1 MTENTSHTARKH
13 ATLAPS
19 AAHRWMVC
27 PGSIVLEQGFPNT
40 TSVYAAEGTAA
51 HELASWCLANDEQPE
66 DHLGLHIDIKSTDGN
81 PFVDLSLDDDI
92 EREEN
97 RYFEITDD
105 MVMAVTV
112 YTEFVAALCKQS
124 DDYELAVEQ
133 RLDGTYLHPDI
144 FGTGDMTGYS
154 EKLRHLDV
162 VDYKHGKG
170 KNVAVEDN
178 PQLFLYGALTAAR
191 FHNRPLETITLH
203 IVQPRSGGKAVK
215 SKKYDLFDI
224 FEFEDV
230 VKKAAAA
237 VDAAIEV
244 AKEQNGFLI
253 DPTGEAIDWSCLYL
267 EAGEHCGFCKAQA
280 TCPAARTNA
289 YENAKAEFDDY
300 DDSMTLP
307 EITRM
312 TPTELADTLAKAD
325 QLLAWIKAV
334 QVHAHEQACANNM
347 PTGYKLVA
355 KRANRKWRDEK
366 QAEAML
372 SIHFENIEDD
382 QFFEPPKFKSPAKVE
397 KLVKKKAFETWLDT
411 VEKHTG
417 EPAVVK
423 VSSGTNLVPADDPR
437 PAVKMDGSSEFG
449 GADDG

>member
-1 MTENTSHTARKH
+1 MTSTAHTDRAH

-19 AAHRWMVC
+19 AAHRWMIC

-66 DHLGLHIDIKSTDGN
+66 DHLGLWIDTKSTNGN
-81 PFVDLSLDDDI
+81 PFIDLSLDEDDL

-105 MVMAVTV
+105 MVAAVTV
-112 YTEFVAALCKQS
+112 YTDHVAALQKQS

-133 RLDGTYLHPDI
+133 RLDGTYLHPEI

-203 IVQPRSGGKAVK
+203 IVQPRAGGKSIK
-215 SKKYDLFDI
+215 SRKYDLFDI
-224 FEFEDV
+224 FEFEDE
-230 VKKAAAA
+230 VKTAATA
-237 VDAAIEV
+237 VDD
-244 AKEQNGFLI
+244 AKAEIGSPNE
-253 DPTGEAIDWSCLYL
+253 TAWAELYL
-267 EAGEHCGFCKAQA
+267 TAGDHCGFCKALA
-280 TCPAARTNA
+280 SCPAARANA
-289 YENAKAEFDDY
+289 LTKAQAEFDDMTGE
-300 DDSMTLP
+300 MTLP
-307 EITRM
+307 DFM
-312 TPTELADTLAKAD
+312 KFTPAQMAETLGHAD

-334 QVHAHEQACANNM
+334 QLFAHEQACAGNT
-347 PTGYKLVA
+347 PTDYKLVA
-355 KRANRKWRDEK
+355 KRANRRWRSEVDAK
-366 QAEAML
+366 IALSEAGVKT
-372 SIHFENIEDD
+372 DD
-382 QFFEPPKFKSPAKVE
+382 MFEPPKMKGPAKVE
-397 KLVKKKAFETWLDT
+397 KVMKKKAFDAWVASQTDDE
-411 VEKHTG
+411 G
-417 EPAVVK
+417 NGPIVK
-423 VSSGTNLVPADDPR
+423 ISSGTNLVPASDPR
-437 PAVKMDGSSEFG
+437 PAVKMDGTSEFG
-449 GADDG
+449 EAE

>member
-1 MTENTSHTARKH
+1 MTKQAHTDRAH

-66 DHLGLHIDIKSTDGN
+66 DHLGLWIDIKATDGN
-81 PFVDLSLDDDI
+81 PFVDLSLDDDDT
-92 EREEN
+92 EREPN
-97 RYFEITDD
+97 RYFEINDD

-112 YTEFVAALCKQS
+112 YTDFVGELCRQS
-124 DDYELAVEQ
+124 DDYELSVEQ

-230 VKKAAAA
+230 VKTAAGH
-237 VDAAIEV
+237 VDDAT
-244 AKEQNGFLI
+244 EQLADKDASGAWESVFL
-253 DPTGEAIDWSCLYL
+253 T
-267 EAGEHCGFCKAQA
+267 AGEHCGFCKAQA
-280 TCPAARTNA
+280 TCPAARANA
-289 YENAKAEFDDY
+289 FEAAQAEFDDM
-300 DDSMTLP
+300 DNEMSLP
-307 EITRM
+307 DFVKFN
-312 TPTELADTLAKAD
+312 PDQLADTLAKAD

-355 KRANRKWRDEK
+355 KRANRKWRSELEAK
-366 QAEAML
+366 IALAEAGVKT
-372 SIHFENIEDD
+372 DD
-382 QFFEPPKFKSPAKVE
+382 MFEPPKMKGPAKIE
-397 KLVKKKAFETWLDT
+397 KIMKKKPFETWL
-411 VEKHTG
+411 EKNTNDEG
-417 EPAVVK
+417 ESPIVK
-423 VSSGTNLVPADDPR
+423 ISSGTNLVPVDDPR

-449 GADDG
+449 SADE

>member
-1 MTENTSHTARKH
+1 MTSENTSHTARKH

-66 DHLGLHIDIKSTDGN
+66 DHLGLHIDIKAEGGN
-81 PFVDLSLDDDI
+81 PFIDLTIDDDI

-97 RYFEITDD
+97 RYFEVNDD

-112 YTEFVAALCKQS
+112 YTEFVVALCKQS

-203 IVQPRSGGKAVK
+203 IVQPRSGGKAIK
-215 SKKYDLFDI
+215 SRKYDLFDI
-224 FEFEDV
+224 FEFEDD
-230 VKKAAAA
+230 VKGAAAE
-237 VDAAIEV
+237 VDAAISGAQAMHEDGLE
-244 AKEQNGFLI
+244 KEWQGI
-253 DPTGEAIDWSCLYL
+253 YL
-267 EAGEHCGFCKAQA
+267 EAGEHCGFCKALA
-280 TCPAARTNA
+280 VCPAARANA
-289 YENAKAEFDDY
+289 FSNAQAEFDDY
-300 DDSMTLP
+300 DDDSMTLP

-312 TPTELADTLAKAD
+312 NPTELADTLAKAD

-355 KRANRKWRDEK
+355 KRANRKWRSEVDAK
-366 QAEAML
+366 IALAEAGVKT
-372 SIHFENIEDD
+372 DD
-382 QFFEPPKFKSPAKVE
+382 MFEPPKMKGPAKIE
-397 KLVKKKAFETWLDT
+397 KVMKKKAFDAWVAANTDE
-411 VEKHTG
+411 EG
-417 EPAVVK
+417 EGPIVK
-423 VSSGTNLVPADDPR
+423 ISSDTNLVPVDDPR

-449 GADDG
+449 SADE

>member
-1 MTENTSHTARKH
+1 MTSTAHTDRAH

-19 AAHRWMVC
+19 AAHRWMIC

-66 DHLGLHIDIKSTDGN
+66 DHLGLWIDTRSTNGN
-81 PFVDLSLDDDI
+81 PFIDLSLDEDDL

-105 MVMAVTV
+105 MVAAVTV
-112 YTEFVAALCKQS
+112 YTDHVAALCKQS

-133 RLDGTYLHPDI
+133 RLDGTYLHPEI

-203 IVQPRSGGKAVK
+203 IVQPRAGGKSIK
-215 SKKYDLFDI
+215 SRKYDLFDI
-224 FEFEDV
+224 FEFEDE
-230 VKKAAAA
+230 VKTAATA
-237 VDAAIEV
+237 VDD
-244 AKEQNGFLI
+244 AKAEIGSPNE
-253 DPTGEAIDWSCLYL
+253 TAWAELYL
-267 EAGEHCGFCKAQA
+267 TAGDHCGFCKALA
-280 TCPAARTNA
+280 SCPAARANA
-289 YENAKAEFDDY
+289 LTKAQAEFDDMTGE
-300 DDSMTLP
+300 MTLP
-307 EITRM
+307 DFM
-312 TPTELADTLAKAD
+312 KFTPAQMAETLGHAD

-334 QVHAHEQACANNM
+334 QLFAHEQACAGNT
-347 PTGYKLVA
+347 PTDYKLVA
-355 KRANRKWRDEK
+355 KRANRKWRSEVDAK
-366 QAEAML
+366 IALSEAGVKT
-372 SIHFENIEDD
+372 DD
-382 QFFEPPKFKSPAKVE
+382 MFEPPKMKGPAKVE
-397 KLVKKKAFETWLDT
+397 KVMKKKAFDAWVASQTDDE
-411 VEKHTG
+411 G
-417 EPAVVK
+417 NGPIVK
-423 VSSGTNLVPADDPR
+423 ISSGTNLVPASDPR
-437 PAVKMDGSSEFG
+437 PAVKMDGTSEFG
-449 GADDG
+449 EAE

>member
-1 MTENTSHTARKH
+1 MTKQAHTDRAH

-40 TSVYAAEGTAA
+40 TSSYAAEGTAA

-66 DHLGLHIDIKSTDGN
+66 DHLGLWIDTKATDGN
-81 PFVDLSLDDDI
+81 PFIDLLLDDDI

-97 RYFEITDD
+97 RYFEINDD

-112 YTEFVAALCKQS
+112 YTEFVGTLCKQS

-215 SKKYDLFDI
+215 SRKYDLFDI

-230 VKKAAAA
+230 VKVAAGDVDEAA
-237 VDAAIEV
+237 KQLRLH
-244 AKEQNGFLI
+244 KEGKPI
-253 DPTGEAIDWSCLYL
+253 DLPTWFDTFF
-267 EAGEHCGFCKAQA
+267 EAGDHCGFCKAQA
-280 TCPAARTNA
+280 TCPAARANA

-300 DDSMTLP
+300 DGEMLLP
-307 EITRM
+307 EITKLD
-312 TPTELADTLAKAD
+312 PDELADTLAKAD

-355 KRANRKWRDEK
+355 KRANRKWRDVVN
-366 QAEAML
+366 AR
-372 SIHFENIEDD
+372 FELVKSGLEYDSL
-382 QFFEPPKFKSPAKVE
+382 FEEPKFKTPAVIE
-397 KLVKKKAFETWLDT
+397 KMMKKKAFEKWVAD
-411 VEKHTG
+411 HTDEDG
-417 EPAVVK
+417 NGPIVK
-423 VSSGTNLVPADDPR
+423 ISSGTNLVPVSDPR

-449 GADDG
+449 SADE

>member
-1 MTENTSHTARKH
+1 MTSTAHTDRAH

-19 AAHRWMVC
+19 AAHRWMIC

-66 DHLGLHIDIKSTDGN
+66 DHLGLWIDTRSTNGN
-81 PFVDLSLDDDI
+81 PFIDLSLDEDDL

-105 MVMAVTV
+105 MVAAVTV
-112 YTEFVAALCKQS
+112 YTDHVAALCKQS

-133 RLDGTYLHPDI
+133 RLDGTYLHPEI

-203 IVQPRSGGKAVK
+203 IVQPRAGGKSIK
-215 SKKYDLFDI
+215 SRKYDLFDI
-224 FEFEDV
+224 FEFEDE
-230 VKKAAAA
+230 VKTAATA
-237 VDAAIEV
+237 VDD
-244 AKEQNGFLI
+244 AKAEIGSPNE
-253 DPTGEAIDWSCLYL
+253 TAWAELYL
-267 EAGEHCGFCKAQA
+267 TAGDHCGFCKALA
-280 TCPAARTNA
+280 SCPAARANA
-289 YENAKAEFDDY
+289 LTKAQAEFDDMTGE
-300 DDSMTLP
+300 MTLP
-307 EITRM
+307 DFM
-312 TPTELADTLAKAD
+312 KFTPAQLAETLGNAD

-334 QVHAHEQACANNM
+334 QVFAHEQACAGNT
-347 PTGYKLVA
+347 PTDYKLVA
-355 KRANRKWRDEK
+355 KRANRKWRDDVDARRLLTTK
-366 QAEAML
+366 ARLDYDSLFEA
-372 SIHFENIEDD
+372 
-382 QFFEPPKFKSPAKVE
+382 PKFKSPAKIE
-397 KLVKKKAFETWLDT
+397 TMMKKKAFEAWLKDCT
-411 VEKHTG
+411 DDEG
-417 EPAVVK
+417 NGPIVK
-423 VSSGTNLVPADDPR
+423 ISSGTNLVPASDPR
-437 PAVKMDGSSEFG
+437 PAVKMDGTSEFG
-449 GADDG
+449 EAE